1 MTNSPIISL
10 SYNLAAV
17 PKGRPRVAVKG
28 RFPSLYTPKRT
39 AEFEAEIAIQ
49 TKKQQSHD
57 VPFSADT
64 RLSVGILIKTSRK
77 AGDVDNLA
85 KSILDGI
92 VKAETVMVDDAQIDV
107 LCVTRRFVKKG
118 QELITVLIRPVGPD
132 EQ

>member
-1 MTNSPIISL
+1 MTTSPIIDL
-10 SYNLAAV
+10 SYNLVAV
-17 PKGRPRVAVKG
+17 PKGRPRLAVKG

-39 AEFEAEIAIQ
+39 AEFESEIAIQ
-49 TKKQQSHD
+49 TRKQKSQLE
-57 VPFSADT
+57 PFPADM

-92 VKAETVMVDDAQIDV
+92 VKAETVIVDDAQIDV
-107 LCVTRRFVKKG
+107 LSVRRVFVKKG
-118 QELITVLIRPVGPD
+118 QELITVIIRPAGTE